1 MNIKMFNSS
10 SVEVVS
16 HANPFIAELTTGIS
30 IVLILLAVTATC
42 TSSLVLFIFI
52 KEEKLR
58 TRYFL
63 TMAAMALNDL
73 LTGLCYSCI
82 QSWKLIR
89 DMSVSSDVLS
99 ADPDCCSR
107 TAFVSF
113 CNNNA
118 LMSAV
123 VLTVDR
129 AVAIT
134 YPLSYRHM
142 SLLKFHVPLFVIAYT
157 YSFSLSL
164 VIGIQGHKKPIPFNR
179 CGPELCW
186 NSWEIVHNVQNF
198 NMSIAGGILMVN
210 LFVILFSRYN
220 TIKYQK
226 RNLIQLFYIKYHEQ
240 MRVMRT
246 LSSVI
251 LIVIITQ
258 IIGRVLRRLSFL
270 QTTEVYFTLFYK
282 SFSLLTVLNAVLN
295 FFICILTS
303 TEFRLSLKELFI
315 HSNIVSPF

>member
-10 SVEVVS
+10 TVEVVS

-89 DMSVSSDVLS
+89 DMSVSSDALS

-210 LFVILFSRYN
+210 LFVILFSR
-220 TIKYQK
+220 
-226 RNLIQLFYIKYHEQ
+226 
-240 MRVMRT
+240 
-246 LSSVI
+246 
-251 LIVIITQ
+251 
-258 IIGRVLRRLSFL
+258 
-270 QTTEVYFTLFYK
+270 

-295 FFICILTS
+295 FIICILTS

>member
-1 MNIKMFNSS
+1 
-10 SVEVVS
+10 
-16 HANPFIAELTTGIS
+16 
-30 IVLILLAVTATC
+30 
-42 TSSLVLFIFI
+42 
-52 KEEKLR
+52 
-58 TRYFL
+58 
-63 TMAAMALNDL
+63 MAAMALNDL

-89 DMSVSSDVLS
+89 DMSVNSDVLS

-186 NSWEIVHNVQNF
+186 NSWEIVHSVQNF
-198 NMSIAGGILMVN
+198 NM
-210 LFVILFSRYN
+210 YN

-258 IIGRVLRRLSFL
+258 IIGHIRWESPNA
-270 QTTEVYFTLFYK
+270 YF
-282 SFSLLTVLNAVLN
+282 
-295 FFICILTS
+295 
-303 TEFRLSLKELFI
+303 
-315 HSNIVSPF
+315 SPQVENY